1 MPKKLRILQKETP
14 LDTLSKRDLVS
25 LFSYLRDQI
34 MNHSTY
40 KWSIKNYENFVSE
53 NNLKYKDCYD
63 ALKESAL
70 FHPHNKTKGFKEF
83 LIKIER
89 FNKLVINSRIIIDKS
104 SRESFLIDLIE
115 FKHNHFEH
123 LSKKEFFNFINS
135 NFDTGLKE
143 GPLRNFYY
151 EQIHNLKSS

>member
-1 MPKKLRILQKETP
+1 MLQILQKEIP

-53 NNLKYKDCYD
+53 NNLKYKVCYE

-70 FHPHNKTKGFKEF
+70 VYPNYTKGFEEF

-89 FNKLVINSRIIIDKS
+89 FNKLVVNSRIIIDKN

-115 FKHNHFEH
+115 FKNNHFKH
-123 LSKKEFFNFINS
+123 LSKKEFFKFINS